1 MILRAILTFL
11 KIFLLLLVAFM
22 AWMQIPELFYDLGS
36 KKPVEITSLAD
47 LAGSQI
53 RGTVFASVKGT
64 PDFTNAFVY
73 QRYGLD
79 HHYFTVDP
87 YGMKMVVRTYDEI
100 TDEWRQIGRFVG
112 RLRPFEK
119 QPFSHY
125 IAAIYR
131 EKFGVTVPEDAWF
144 LALDDV
150 PRPSGW
156 QIGGLVLSAIIW
168 LILFWAFFLRGKK
181 GSAHGTPSPGYDE
194 VHPA

>member
-1 MILRAILTFL
+1 MILRAVLTFL

-47 LAGSQI
+47 LTGSQI
-53 RGTVFASVKGT
+53 RGTVFASVRGT

-79 HHYFTVDP
+79 HSYFTVEP

-119 QPFSHY
+119 QPFSRY
-125 IAAIYR
+125 IAAIYQ

-156 QIGGLVLSAIIW
+156 QIGGLVLSAILW
-168 LILFWAFFLRGKK
+168 VILFWAFFLRGKK
-181 GSAHGTPSPGYDE
+181 DSAHGGPSPGYDE

>member
-11 KIFLLLLVAFM
+11 KVFLLLLVAFM

-47 LAGSQI
+47 LTGSQI

-79 HHYFTVDP
+79 HHYFTVEP

>member
-11 KIFLLLLVAFM
+11 KVFLLLLVAFM

-47 LAGSQI
+47 LTGSQI

-79 HHYFTVDP
+79 HHYFTVEP

-119 QPFSHY
+119 QPFSRY